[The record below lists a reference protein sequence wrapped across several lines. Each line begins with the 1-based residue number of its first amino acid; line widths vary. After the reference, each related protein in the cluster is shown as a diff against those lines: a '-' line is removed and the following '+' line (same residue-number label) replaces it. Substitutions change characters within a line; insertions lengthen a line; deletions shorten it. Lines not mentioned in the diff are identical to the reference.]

1 MREIQQ
7 RQLEAL
13 RRVQG
18 FVSTHA
24 GVLGPIAE
32 LEGRKDV
39 EAAVSAVDELVNG
52 QGAANRFIA
61 GEMGREAALTRQL
74 VKEHLIPVARFARAR
89 LADVPEYKALTPAV
103 QSRGGKMVGSARVM
117 ATAVAKHRDTFVA
130 GGFAADESE
139 QINRLVDDIMGIRAE
154 RAKLRGG
161 RVNATKTIRGTIAK
175 GLAGAR
181 HLDALIIKQFA
192 SNPGLLAEW
201 SSVSRVWDR
210 AGATRKPVVKGAE
223 GAVV

>member
-7 RQLEAL
+7 RKLEAL

-18 FVSTHA
+18 FIGTHS
-24 GVLGPIAE
+24 GVLGPIAD
-32 LEGRKDV
+32 LEGRKEVD
-39 EAAVSAVDELVNG
+39 AAVAAVDELTNG

-89 LADVPEYKALTPAV
+89 LADVPEFKALTPAV
-103 QSRGGKMVGSARVM
+103 HSSKGKLLGKARVV
-117 ATAVAKHRDTFVA
+117 ATAVAKHRDAFAA
-130 GGFAADESE
+130 GGFPADEAE
-139 QINRLVDDIMGIRAE
+139 EINRLADDIMGIQAE

-161 RVNATKTIRGTIAK
+161 RVNATKSIGEKIAK
-175 GLAGAR
+175 GLAGVR

-201 SSVSRVWDR
+201 SSVSRVWDKV
-210 AGATRKPVVKGAE
+210 GVTRKVN
-223 GAVV
+223 AVSLKRW